1 MINLRYLWLSLVVAL
16 AGGVASHAKVQRSF
30 KVEVLN
36 EFEHD
41 PSAFTQGL
49 FFVGPDLFESTG
61 LHGESSLR
69 QVDLESGE
77 VINSVYLDEKYFGE
91 GACYFDQ
98 KIIQLS
104 WKSKE
109 AFVYDA
115 TSLEK
120 VETFKLKGEGWGV
133 SSNSEELVLSDGSS
147 TLHLIDPISK
157 RYKREI
163 FVKNGIES
171 VERLNELE
179 WVGDYI
185 LANIWQTDRIV
196 VIEKESGEVVEVWDL
211 SGVKELIPEYERSG
225 MDVLNGIAWKEDEK
239 RMFVTGKKW
248 PRLFE
253 IKVPESI
260 IWGD

>member
-1 MINLRYLWLSLVVAL
+1 MFFKMYFGLCFFLSLVWGAV
-16 AGGVASHAKVQRSF
+16 SHAKVQRSF

-36 EFEHD
+36 EYEHD
-41 PSAFTQGL
+41 SSAFTQGL
-49 FFVGPDLFESTG
+49 FFVGADLFESTG
-61 LHGESSLR
+61 LNGESSLR

-77 VINSVYLDEKYFGE
+77 IINYISLDEKFFGE
-91 GACYFDQ
+91 GACYFDN
-98 KIIQLS
+98 KIFQLT
-104 WKSKE
+104 WKAKK

-120 VETFKLKGEGWGV
+120 IESFVLKGEGWGL
-133 SSNSEELVLSDGSS
+133 SSNSEEIVLSDGSS
-147 TLHLIDPISK
+147 VLHLIDPVSK

-163 FVKNGIES
+163 FVKNGMEK

-196 VIEKESGEVVEVWDL
+196 VIEKETGKVIEVWDL

-225 MDVLNGIAWKEDEK
+225 MDVLNGIAWKSKEK
-239 RMFVTGKKW
+239 RLFVTGKKW

-260 IWGD
+260 IWEN